1 MPVSDLQVPMADL
14 SPDVGE
20 ALERRGARQ
29 VHLYRALAHSPELA
43 RTWFDFVWGLRD
55 RATTPRS
62 LREIAILRTAVRHGS
77 EYEWAHHVRMAKEAG
92 VLDET
97 IRAVERWPD
106 DADLADVAD
115 DADDADVADVAD
127 VALSFSQDEEL
138 ALRLTDA
145 ICDGSVPDALVDACL
160 ASFGATGY
168 VEMVLTI
175 SAYVMVPRV
184 LEALRVPLEP
194 TAS

>member
-1 MPVSDLQVPMADL
+1 MPLADL

-43 RTWFDFVWGLRD
+43 RTWFDFVWSLRD
-55 RATTPRS
+55 QATTPRS

-77 EYEWAHHVRMAKEAG
+77 DYEWAHHVRMATEAG

-97 IRAVERWPD
+97 IRAIERWPD
-106 DADLADVAD
+106 DAD
-115 DADDADVADVAD
+115 DAP
-127 VALSFSQDEEL
+127 SFSREEDL

-145 ICDGSVPDALVDACL
+145 ICDGTVPDELVDACL
-160 ASFGATGY
+160 ALFGATAY

-184 LEALRVPLEP
+184 LEALRVPLEA
-194 TAS
+194 TVS